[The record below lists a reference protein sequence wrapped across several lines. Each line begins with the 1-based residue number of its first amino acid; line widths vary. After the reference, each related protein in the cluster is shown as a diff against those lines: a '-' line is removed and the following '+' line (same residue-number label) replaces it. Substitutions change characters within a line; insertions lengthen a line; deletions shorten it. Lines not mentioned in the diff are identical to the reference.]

1 MSGQKT
7 NISKFNWTE
16 IIQNIFSGHS
26 GIKQETSDEKLT

>member
-7 NISKFNWTE
+7 NISKFHWIE
-16 IIQNIFSGHS
+16 IIQNIFSGQG